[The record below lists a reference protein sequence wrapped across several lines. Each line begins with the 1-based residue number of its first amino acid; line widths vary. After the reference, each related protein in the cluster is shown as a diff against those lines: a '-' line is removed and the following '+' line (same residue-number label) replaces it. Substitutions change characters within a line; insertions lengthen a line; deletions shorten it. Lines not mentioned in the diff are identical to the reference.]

1 MFYHAYIF
9 YNVDA
14 NRFSKVKIKLKLF
27 KGHRGL
33 LPNAGLFP
41 TEVLVLFERLEEEE
55 DSFLWVSLSLFLFLS
70 LQKGSSLGNPDEA
83 WPSSVCITTR

>member
-41 TEVLVLFERLEEEE
+41 IEVLVPFETLRRGRLIP
-55 DSFLWVSLSLFLFLS
+55 LGLSLSLFIFV
-70 LQKGSSLGNPDEA
+70 SSEGIQFRE
-83 WPSSVCITTR
+83 S

>member
-9 YNVDA
+9 YNVDV

-41 TEVLVLFERLEEEE
+41 IEVLVPFETLRRERLIP
-55 DSFLWVSLSLFLFLS
+55 LGLSLSLFIFV
-70 LQKGSSLGNPDEA
+70 SSEGIQFRE
-83 WPSSVCITTR
+83 S